1 MDETM
6 SNFATTGAYTWN
18 NSTASTDGITTWITD
33 FEFTSWDPYLFEK
46 YTPKWHID
54 KGYKYQIKHMW
65 D

>member
-18 NSTASTDGITTWITD
+18 NSTASTEGITTWITD
-33 FEFTSWDPYLFEK
+33 FEFTSWEPYLFEK
-46 YTPKWHID
+46 YIPKWHIK

>member
-6 SNFATTGAYTWN
+6 SNFYTDGTYTWDN
-18 NSTASTDGITTWITD
+18 NTTSTSAVTTWITD
-33 FEFTSWDPYLFEK
+33 FEFTSWDPYLFVK

>member
-1 MDETM
+1 MDETT
-6 SNFATTGAYTWN
+6 SNFYTDGTYTWDN
-18 NSTASTDGITTWITD
+18 DTTSTAAVTTWITN
-33 FEFTSWDPYLFEK
+33 FEFTSWDPYLFKK

>member
-6 SNFATTGAYTWN
+6 NNLETNGLYTWDTATT
-18 NSTASTDGITTWITD
+18 STDSVTTWITD
-33 FEFTSWDPYLFEK
+33 FEFSSWEPYLFEK
-46 YTPKWHID
+46 YIPKWHIE